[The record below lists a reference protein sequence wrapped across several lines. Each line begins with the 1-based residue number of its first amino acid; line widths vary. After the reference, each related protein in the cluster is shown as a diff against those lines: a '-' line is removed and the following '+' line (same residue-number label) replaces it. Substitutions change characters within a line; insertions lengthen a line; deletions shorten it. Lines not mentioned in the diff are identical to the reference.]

1 MAYLEGKTMIPNIQ
15 ASLQKMD
22 WGKKKQIT
30 CFGMAKSN
38 SRAKSH
44 LAISKVLW
52 KDLKE

>member
-15 ASLQKMD
+15 ASLQRMD
-22 WGKKKQIT
+22 EKEQIT
-30 CFGMAKSN
+30 CFGTAKSN